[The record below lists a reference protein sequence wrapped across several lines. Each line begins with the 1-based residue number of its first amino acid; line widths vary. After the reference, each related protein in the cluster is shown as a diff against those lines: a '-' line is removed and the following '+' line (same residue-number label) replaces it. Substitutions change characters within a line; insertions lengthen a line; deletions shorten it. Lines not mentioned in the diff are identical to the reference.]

1 MGSVPSGVIRLTTV
15 KDGQGITRLGSAG
28 SKQSPHVIIQVLLG
42 ALDTNVIKSF
52 EALNVFICFYKE
64 ET

>member
-1 MGSVPSGVIRLTTV
+1 MGSVPSGVIRLKTV
-15 KDGQGITRLGSAG
+15 KDGQDITRLGSAG
-28 SKQSPHVIIQVLLG
+28 SNQLPPVIIQVLLG